1 MRLMG
6 FLTGVY
12 FPQIL
17 ITVCKPE
24 KRFTYVMLLQFGTAL
39 SSERGSRKVAAEKKE
54 LVLSEIWIQVST

>member
-39 SSERGSRKVAAEKKE
+39 SSERGSSLGCRKEGAGAE
-54 LVLSEIWIQVST
+54 